1 MTARLLAMSLGC
13 AAALAFGGAAR
24 AQTPEK
30 SDATKAD
37 PSKTDDSKGDPK
49 KADAKKAGPPRTETA
64 TFGGGCFWCT
74 EAVFER
80 VPGVKSV
87 VSGYSG
93 GLVPNPTY
101 QMVGSGE
108 TGHAEVVQI
117 EFDPDKVSF
126 EDLLHV
132 FFKTHDPT
140 TPNAQGPDFGTQ
152 YRSIILFHSEDQRKA
167 ALKVNQEMKAKRT
180 FRSPVVTELVPFV
193 AFYPAE
199 MYHQDYFRNHPYE
212 DYSQA
217 FIVPKVRKL
226 RSMLAAPAAAGKAAA
241 KGDGQVAEGITPD
254 SMFACFQH
262 GSGHLTAA

>member
-1 MTARLLAMSLGC
+1 MTVRLLAISLGC
-13 AAALAFGGAAR
+13 AAALAFGGLAR

-30 SDATKAD
+30 ADATKAD
-37 PSKTDDSKGDPK
+37 PSKADPSKTDNATPEPK
-49 KADAKKAGPPRTETA
+49 KADVKKADPKAPRTETA

-117 EFDPDKVSF
+117 VFDPDKVSF
-126 EDLLHV
+126 EDLLHI

-152 YRSIILFHSEDQRKA
+152 YRSIILFHSDDQRKA
-167 ALKVNQEMKAKRT
+167 ALKVNQEMKTKRM
-180 FRSPVVTELVPFV
+180 FRSPVVTELEPFV

-226 RSMLAAPAAAGKAAA
+226 RSILAPPAPASKAAA
-241 KGDGQVAEGITPD
+241 KK
-254 SMFACFQH
+254 
-262 GSGHLTAA
+262 AAAK

>member
-1 MTARLLAMSLGC
+1 MTARLLATSL
-13 AAALAFGGAAR
+13 ALAIALTTARAAT

-30 SDATKAD
+30 ADATKAD
-37 PSKTDDSKGDPK
+37 PSKVETTKADPK
-49 KADAKKAGPPRTETA
+49 KADDTKADSKKADAPKVPRSETA

-80 VPGVKSV
+80 IPGVKSV

-132 FFKTHDPT
+132 FWKTHDPT
-140 TPNAQGPDFGTQ
+140 IPNAQGPDFGTQ
-152 YRSIILFHSEDQRKA
+152 YRSIILFHSEAQKA
-167 ALKVNQEMKAKRT
+167 SAKKVYQEFRTKRVY
-180 FRSPVVTELVPFV
+180 RSAIVTELVPFV
-193 AFYPAE
+193 AFFPAE
-199 MYHQDYFRNHPYE
+199 PYHQDYFNNHPYE
-212 DYSQA
+212 DYSQTY
-217 FIVPKVRKL
+217 IVPKVLKVRAL
-226 RSMLAAPAAAGKAAA
+226 LAPPAAKPATKKSASK
-241 KGDGQVAEGITPD
+241 KG
-254 SMFACFQH
+254 
-262 GSGHLTAA
+262 

>member
-1 MTARLLAMSLGC
+1 MTARLLAMSLGF
-13 AAALAFGGAAR
+13 AASLAFGGIAR

-30 SDATKAD
+30 ADATKAD
-37 PSKTDDSKGDPK
+37 SSKADPSKADNATPEPK
-49 KADAKKAGPPRTETA
+49 KADAKKAEPKALRTETA

-87 VSGYSG
+87 VSGFSG

-101 QMVGSGE
+101 QMVLTGE

-126 EDLLHV
+126 EDLLHI

-152 YRSIILFHSEDQRKA
+152 YRSIILYHSDNQRKA
-167 ALKVNQEMKAKRT
+167 ALKVDQEMKAKRT

-226 RSMLAAPAAAGKAAA
+226 RSILAPPAPATKAAA
-241 KGDGQVAEGITPD
+241 KK
-254 SMFACFQH
+254 
-262 GSGHLTAA
+262 AAAK

>member
-1 MTARLLAMSLGC
+1 MTARLLAISLGC

-30 SDATKAD
+30 ADATRADSSKADSTKAGDSKAD
-37 PSKTDDSKGDPK
+37 P
-49 KADAKKAGPPRTETA
+49 KKAGPPRTETA

-80 VPGVKSV
+80 IPGVKSV

-101 QMVGSGE
+101 QMVCSGE

-117 EFDPDKVSF
+117 QFDPDRVTF

-152 YRSIILFHSEDQRKA
+152 YRSIILYHSDEQKKA

-180 FRSPVVTELVPFV
+180 FREPVVTELVPFV

-226 RSMLAAPAAAGKAAA
+226 RSILAPATQPSRAAA
-241 KGDGQVAEGITPD
+241 KG
-254 SMFACFQH
+254 
-262 GSGHLTAA
+262 AAAK

>member
-1 MTARLLAMSLGC
+1 MTARLLAMFLGF
-13 AAALAFGGAAR
+13 AASLAFGGIAR
-24 AQTPEK
+24 AQTPDK
-30 SDATKAD
+30 ADATKAD
-37 PSKTDDSKGDPK
+37 SSKADPSKADNATPEPK
-49 KADAKKAGPPRTETA
+49 KADAKKAEPKAPRTETA

-87 VSGYSG
+87 VSGFSG

-101 QMVGSGE
+101 QMVLTGE

-126 EDLLHV
+126 EDLLHI

-152 YRSIILFHSEDQRKA
+152 YRSIILYHSDDQRKA
-167 ALKVNQEMKAKRT
+167 ALKVDQEMKAKRT

-226 RSMLAAPAAAGKAAA
+226 RSILAPPAPATKAAA
-241 KGDGQVAEGITPD
+241 KK
-254 SMFACFQH
+254 
-262 GSGHLTAA
+262 AAAK